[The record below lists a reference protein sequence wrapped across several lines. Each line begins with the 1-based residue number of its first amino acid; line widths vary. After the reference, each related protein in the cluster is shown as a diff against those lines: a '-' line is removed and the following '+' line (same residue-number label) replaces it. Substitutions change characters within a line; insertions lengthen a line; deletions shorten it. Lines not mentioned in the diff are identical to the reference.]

1 MIILCQQTDS
11 GRVLTWRQVK
21 AGSCLLHH
29 GAMPHRSLPNTSAA
43 PRRSVAIHYIA
54 AAATTRSESRLREPA
69 ANMPTVR
76 RGEEAPARL

>member
-1 MIILCQQTDS
+1 MILLRQTDAA
-11 GRVLTWRQVK
+11 RVLTWRQVK

-54 AAATTRSESRLREPA
+54 AEATTRSESRLREPA

-76 RGEEAPARL
+76 GGEVTPARL